1 MSDVNA
7 IQNLVEKHQ
16 ALKAEIA
23 KIIIGQTPVVDQ
35 ILLSIYTGGHSLL
48 IGVPGLAKL

>member
-1 MSDVNA
+1 MSDVAA
-7 IQNLVEKHQ
+7 INKLVEKHN

-23 KIIIGQTPVVDQ
+23 KVIIGQTVVIDQ

-48 IGVPGLAKL
+48 